1 MIHTHGGQDKNANE
15 PSKLISE
22 VAMVRLQFKVLV
34 VHLQLQYINSIY
46 IVSTEYLQVS
56 TKYLHSIYTVS
67 TQVLVRL
74 QPGDNELKFD
84 FLGVTDTLRVTF
96 ADRASS
102 ALYTVR

>member
-1 MIHTHGGQDKNANE
+1 M
-15 PSKLISE
+15 
-22 VAMVRLQFKVLV
+22 
-34 VHLQLQYINSIY
+34 
-46 IVSTEYLQVS
+46 
-56 TKYLHSIYTVS
+56 HSIYTVS

-96 ADRASS
+96 ADRSTS